1 MTSGKT
7 DLNGATL
14 HFLRT
19 QGPGGFLLRFALV
32 YAAATLAMQILG
44 LWLQAPIYEIYLRAF
59 VENDGDITAYA
70 DELNAASMQSNL
82 GTLLMLPAS
91 LAIWVVFEGASQRRY
106 IRAEGFRLRI
116 GADEG
121 RLALVGLIWG
131 ALLFGGYIAL
141 AFAAAIPGLIV
152 GAIAGVLA
160 GVLVGLLVFIIGVVA
175 ALWLFARLS
184 PASALTIRDRQIR
197 FFEAWNVTKGNGWG
211 LTGSYFVLLVCFLIL
226 SLVAYGVV
234 GVLGFAMI
242 APTIDSSAGA
252 DTADAVLATV
262 AQPSFW
268 GPMAFAMFLLMMVQS
283 IFAHALG
290 GPAAWVVRQDSLA
303 GGTMLSETFG

>member
-1 MTSGKT
+1 MTDDRP
-7 DLNGATL
+7 DLSGATL

-19 QGPGGFLLRFALV
+19 EGPRGFLMRFALV
-32 YAAATLAMQILG
+32 YAAATLVMQAFG

-70 DELNAASMQSNL
+70 DELSAASMQSNL
-82 GTLLMLPAS
+82 GSLLMLPLS
-91 LAIWVVFEGASQRRY
+91 LVIWVLFEGASQRRY

-131 ALLFGGYIAL
+131 ALMIGGYFAL
-141 AFAAAIPGLIV
+141 ALGAIIPGVIV
-152 GAIAGVLA
+152 GAIAGVAGGVAVGGLIFLA
-160 GVLVGLLVFIIGVVA
+160 GIIA

-211 LTGSYFVLLVCFLIL
+211 LTGSYFMLFLGFTVL

-234 GVLGFAMI
+234 GILGFVLI
-242 APTIDSSAGA
+242 APTLDSSAGA
-252 DTADAVLATV
+252 ATADAVLATM

-268 GPMAFAMFLLMMVQS
+268 GPLAFAMFMAMMVQS

-303 GGTMLSETFG
+303 GGTVISETFG

>member
-1 MTSGKT
+1 MTDPRPSL
-7 DLNGATL
+7 DGATL

-19 QGPGGFLLRFALV
+19 EGPRGFLMQFALI
-32 YAAATLAMQILG
+32 YAAATLAMQVLG
-44 LWLQAPIYEIYLRAF
+44 LWLQAPVYEIYLRAF

-82 GTLLMLPAS
+82 GSLLMIPVS
-91 LAIWVVFEGASQRRY
+91 LAIWVLFEGASQRRY
-106 IRAEGFRLRI
+106 IRAKGFRVRI
-116 GADEG
+116 SADEG

-131 ALLFGGYIAL
+131 VFLIVGYIAIVIG
-141 AFAAAIPGLIV
+141 AIIPGAIV
-152 GAIAGVLA
+152 GATVGVAAGVIAGA
-160 GVLVGLLVFIIGVVA
+160 LVFLIGIVA

-197 FFEAWNVTKGNGWG
+197 FFEAWNVTRGNGWG
-211 LTGSYFVLLVCFLIL
+211 LTGSYFMLFLGFTIL
-226 SLVAYGVV
+226 SILAYGAV
-234 GVLGFAMI
+234 GVLGFIMI
-242 APTIDSSAGA
+242 APTLDSSAGA
-252 DTADAVLATV
+252 DTADAVLATM

-268 GPMAFAMFLLMMVQS
+268 GPLGFAMYLVMMVQS

-290 GPAAWVVRQDSLA
+290 GPAAWVVRQDSLQ

>member
-1 MTSGKT
+1 MTDRPG
-7 DLNGATL
+7 LNGATL

-19 QGPGGFLLRFALV
+19 EGPRGFLMRFALA
-32 YAAATLAMQILG
+32 YAAATLVMQAFG

-70 DELNAASMQSNL
+70 DELSAASMQSNL
-82 GTLLMLPAS
+82 GSLLMIPIS

-106 IRAEGFRLRI
+106 IRAEDFRLRI

-131 ALLFGGYIAL
+131 ALMIGGYFAL
-141 AFAAAIPGLIV
+141 ALGAVIPGVIV
-152 GAIAGVLA
+152 GAIAGLA
-160 GVLVGLLVFIIGVVA
+160 GGVIVGGLVFLVGIVA

-197 FFEAWNVTKGNGWG
+197 FFEAWNVTRGNGWG
-211 LTGSYFVLLVCFLIL
+211 LTGSYFMLFFGFTIL
-226 SLVAYGVV
+226 SLLAYGVV
-234 GVLGFAMI
+234 GILGFVMI
-242 APTIDSSAGA
+242 APTLDSSAGA
-252 DTADAVLATV
+252 DTADAVLATM

-268 GPMAFAMFLLMMVQS
+268 GPLAFAMFLVMMVQS

-290 GPAAWVVRQDSLA
+290 GPAAWVVRQDSLQ
-303 GGTMLSETFG
+303 GGTVISETFG